1 MSLITLVRHGETTW
15 NAMNK
20 VQGQLE
26 SPLSPRGVAQAEA
39 LARRLQHEPFDAMY
53 SSDLSRARD
62 TAKKIAALSGHDIV
76 VDTRLRERHYGM
88 FQGLTW
94 DDIKR
99 DHPEEYAQYKGRFP
113 NVTIPGG
120 ESADEF
126 FGRVLEVLAEISAK
140 HEHALVVA
148 HGGLVDVIYREAM
161 QLAREAPRDYPLPNA
176 SINRFRLGGAWQ
188 VEAFGDVGH
197 LQGDALEDG

>member
-1 MSLITLVRHGETTW
+1 MSRITLVRHGETTW

-26 SPLSPRGVAQAEA
+26 SPLSPRGIEQAQA
-39 LARRLQHEPFDAMY
+39 LARRLQHETFDALY
-53 SSDLSRARD
+53 ASDLARARD
-62 TAKKIAALSGHDIV
+62 TAQKIADLSGHDIV

-94 DDIKR
+94 DEIR
-99 DHPEEYAQYKGRFP
+99 QRHPAEYAHYKGRFP

-126 FGRVLEVLAEISAK
+126 FGRVLEVLGEISAR

-148 HGGLVDVIYREAM
+148 HGGLVDVVYREAM
-161 QLAREAPRDYPLPNA
+161 RLDREAPRDYPLPNA
-176 SINRFRLGGAWQ
+176 SVNRFHYDGAWK
-188 VEAFGDVGH
+188 VEAFGDIEH
-197 LQGDALEDG
+197 LEADSLDDN